1 MTKRKGGIVAIV
13 LAVLAIIISLFCLG
27 FSHTTVQASAATTS
41 LYNVRFTYTAYRGLS
56 IKNANTEVASGT
68 NVLESEEIQVA
79 KNVKNKIKLKF
90 QIYGSSYAE
99 PATLSNGGYI
109 GSSTVNIATNSNGAS
124 HTFELKNSSG
134 TVIKSSTTT
143 SLYASSLSD
152 GLYTVSYSGG
162 TEWKESTAIRDH
174 PRGVRVDAT
183 FQFRVD
189 TTKPTMSGA
198 STSTTGK
205 YVNTA
210 FTVSGSDSGSGVD
223 KIYWLQPG
231 AGTYS
236 STSSSS
242 KTITASSA
250 NGLYR
255 FYTVDEVGNKSSTY
269 YVYLD
274 TVAPTGTFSLKNGN
288 TIASGGSTKEA
299 FAFSATDSGSGV
311 AKIEYKKPSSSTWST
326 YTAGTEIQPTAAQG
340 MYTFRVTD
348 KASNTATYTITVA
361 DPCANGHSY
370 TSKVTAPTCTAGGYT
385 TYTCSVCGSS
395 YKSNTTQALGH
406 SYKATTTTGSCTEG
420 GYTTYTCTRCG
431 DSYTDNSTGATGH
444 SYSATVTAPT
454 CTSSGYTTFTCTRCG
469 NSYTGNRTEALGH
482 SYQATTASSS
492 CTSGGYTVY
501 KCTRCGVSYTD
512 NPTEALGHSYVA
524 SIIEATCTER
534 GYTIYTCTKC
544 GDSYRDNETAA
555 KGHNYVSEVVS
566 ATCTEGG
573 GTVYT
578 CTRCGESYHGSET
591 GALGHAYETN
601 TVAATCTEGGYT
613 IHTCTRCGSFY
624 KDNETQPLGHN
635 YVTTTK
641 EATCTE
647 YGMTIYT
654 CQICGDS
661 HSDVNGVYP
670 TGHNYSNFI
679 VKAATCTQD
688 GERRYVCDKCGDEY
702 TEVIPAMGHN
712 YAITDSSSENGI
724 TTRVYTC
731 TLCGDSYTQEL
742 GDQYEEVSSYIEELF
757 EQYRPYMWWVLLAT
771 AGIWSIVMGVFFAIA
786 QKNEDKEK
794 AKKMIVNYVIGLVVI
809 FAILVACPYLIRG
822 IAALIT

>member
-27 FSHTTVQASAATTS
+27 FSQTTVQASAATTS

-99 PATLSNGGYI
+99 PDTLSNGGYI

-299 FAFSATDSGSGV
+299 FTFSATDSGSGV

-482 SYQATTASSS
+482 SYSATTASSS

-534 GYTIYTCTKC
+534 GYDIYL
-544 GDSYRDNETAA
+544 
-555 KGHNYVSEVVS
+555 H
-566 ATCTEGG
+566 
-573 GTVYT
+573 
-578 CTRCGESYHGSET
+578 
-591 GALGHAYETN
+591 
-601 TVAATCTEGGYT
+601 
-613 IHTCTRCGSFY
+613 
-624 KDNETQPLGHN
+624 
-635 YVTTTK
+635 
-641 EATCTE
+641 
-647 YGMTIYT
+647 
-654 CQICGDS
+654 
-661 HSDVNGVYP
+661 
-670 TGHNYSNFI
+670 
-679 VKAATCTQD
+679 
-688 GERRYVCDKCGDEY
+688 
-702 TEVIPAMGHN
+702 
-712 YAITDSSSENGI
+712 
-724 TTRVYTC
+724 
-731 TLCGDSYTQEL
+731 
-742 GDQYEEVSSYIEELF
+742 
-757 EQYRPYMWWVLLAT
+757 
-771 AGIWSIVMGVFFAIA
+771 
-786 QKNEDKEK
+786 
-794 AKKMIVNYVIGLVVI
+794 KM
-809 FAILVACPYLIRG
+809 R
-822 IAALIT
+822 